1 MNSRQR
7 IVQQSFLDDEAGILR
22 LLYRSY
28 SEALEGI
35 KAGIEEKYEAIAEL
49 TEDINDLPPN
59 DPKRVVLE
67 GRRMA
72 KVYQK
77 QYQES
82 LERQVSG
89 ILGDMDAKN
98 YANVMDYLEG
108 CYDNGFLGAMYD
120 IHGQGIPLT
129 LPINQQKAVHAV
141 QTDSKISEGLYRR
154 LGKDT
159 ADLKRKI
166 TSQVSRSM
174 VMGESY
180 GQCAQAL
187 ERQTEIGFN
196 RAARIARTEGHRIQ
210 VTAAMDALYDAR
222 EAGADVVKQWD
233 ATLDKR
239 TRRSHARCDGEIR
252 EIDDPFGN
260 GLMCPGDPEGP
271 ASEVVNCRC
280 ALLQRARWGLDEDEL
295 ATLKERAAYFGLD
308 KADSFEEFKERY
320 LSTTISE
327 ARAAEPPVRVPGSF
341 APAKTI
347 DEAQKFAM
355 RFVQE
360 SGFAPTFKNSVS
372 YKGIDLEIANEV
384 NRALYDVYGMVDIP
398 KISGIKAISATSAKG
413 KKIFTD
419 ADAIAA
425 YNFAEQGIFLNKDVL
440 KSAKAFSK
448 HRSDARDAFDYVVSN
463 RGRLTGARRE
473 LADRYAFAGR
483 SLVDDSVRGAALHEL
498 GHHVDWNMAKRMKV
512 VRGRMERYACGL
524 SGYAGSNAA
533 EYMAES
539 FVAYMNGELGK
550 IDPEFDALMKPI
562 GNSAS
567 GDGAFGNAFVS
578 GVRGELLANQVHL
591 PKKEY
596 GKVMHSINNVYHAKY
611 AGKTIGTIAIAQKT
625 GTNLYTFLINDF
637 DDYVVIEKE
646 KI

>member
-1 MNSRQR
+1 MNSRQKM
-7 IVQQSFLDDEAGILR
+7 VQQSFLDDEAGILR

-49 TEDINDLPPN
+49 TEEINDLPPN

-98 YANVMDYLEG
+98 YTNVMDYLEG

-252 EIDDPFGN
+252 ELDDTFGN
-260 GLMCPGDPEGP
+260 GLMCPGDPKGP

-280 ALLQRARWGLDEDEL
+280 ALLQRARWALDESEL

-308 KADSFEEFKERY
+308 KADSFKEFKKRY
-320 LSTTISE
+320 ILSSSNSPESEWEYGMRYGIEASYANADYLRSDEYKAKFYGLTGNRDIDDLAWRLSTSAIEENNGT
-327 ARAAEPPVRVPGSF
+327 SF
-341 APAKTI
+341 ETM
-347 DEAQKFAM
+347 F
-355 RFVQE
+355 
-360 SGFAPTFKNSVS
+360 
-372 YKGIDLEIANEV
+372 
-384 NRALYDVYGMVDIP
+384 MVDLSNGSYIRSNERINHGIIYSDDML
-398 KISGIKAISATSAKG
+398 KWISDSANGNRRIMAIHNHPLGVPPSLDDFVKATENRYEV
-413 KKIFTD
+413 
-419 ADAIAA
+419 AIAVGHNGQV
-425 YNFAEQGIFLNKDVL
+425 YDYGHISIPSKESIEFAHQLIAELIEGGYDIDRAHREIYEQF
-440 KSAKAFSK
+440 
-448 HRSDARDAFDYVVSN
+448 
-463 RGRLTGARRE
+463 GASYSIRR
-473 LADRYAFAGR
+473 
-483 SLVDDSVRGAALHEL
+483 
-498 GHHVDWNMAKRMKV
+498 
-512 VRGRMERYACGL
+512 
-524 SGYAGSNAA
+524 
-533 EYMAES
+533 
-539 FVAYMNGELGK
+539 
-550 IDPEFDALMKPI
+550 
-562 GNSAS
+562 
-567 GDGAFGNAFVS
+567 
-578 GVRGELLANQVHL
+578 
-591 PKKEY
+591 
-596 GKVMHSINNVYHAKY
+596 
-611 AGKTIGTIAIAQKT
+611 
-625 GTNLYTFLINDF
+625 
-637 DDYVVIEKE
+637 
-646 KI
+646 

>member
-1 MNSRQR
+1 MNSRQKM
-7 IVQQSFLDDEAGILR
+7 VQQSFLDDEAGILR

-35 KAGIEEKYEAIAEL
+35 KAGIEEKYEAIAKL
-49 TEDINDLPPN
+49 TEEINDLPPN

-72 KVYQK
+72 NVYQE

-98 YANVMDYLEG
+98 YANVTDYLEG

-174 VMGESY
+174 ITGESY

-252 EIDDPFGN
+252 EIDDTFGN
-260 GLMCPGDPEGP
+260 GLMCPGDPKGP

-280 ALLQRARWGLDEDEL
+280 ALLQRARWGLDDDEL

-320 LSTTISE
+320 RTITGVVFGSPITGSIRPHSGAKRYQTQHPELETDDLNYDNLLTRLELSGIEFNPVRNLAKPETEAETIKALAGYDIHGRSCMSLSLAYIGRRNGLDVLDFRGGESADFFSIGLNADRLSCATGFKTIKANGRSSVEVGENLIGQCEAGKDYLLAVGKHASIIRKTGNGSIQYLELQSADFLGWREFDSDLKKELEFRFFCTQYYDNGISE
-327 ARAAEPPVRVPGSF
+327 MLGFMV
-341 APAKTI
+341 
-347 DEAQKFAM
+347 DL
-355 RFVQE
+355 QE
-360 SGFAPTFKNSVS
+360 SDFANDEF
-372 YKGIDLEIANEV
+372 
-384 NRALYDVYGMVDIP
+384 RAILGYLNT
-398 KISGIKAISATSAKG
+398 AI
-413 KKIFTD
+413 
-419 ADAIAA
+419 
-425 YNFAEQGIFLNKDVL
+425 
-440 KSAKAFSK
+440 
-448 HRSDARDAFDYVVSN
+448 
-463 RGRLTGARRE
+463 RG
-473 LADRYAFAGR
+473 
-483 SLVDDSVRGAALHEL
+483 
-498 GHHVDWNMAKRMKV
+498 
-512 VRGRMERYACGL
+512 
-524 SGYAGSNAA
+524 
-533 EYMAES
+533 
-539 FVAYMNGELGK
+539 
-550 IDPEFDALMKPI
+550 
-562 GNSAS
+562 
-567 GDGAFGNAFVS
+567 
-578 GVRGELLANQVHL
+578 
-591 PKKEY
+591 
-596 GKVMHSINNVYHAKY
+596 
-611 AGKTIGTIAIAQKT
+611 
-625 GTNLYTFLINDF
+625 
-637 DDYVVIEKE
+637 
-646 KI
+646 

>member
-1 MNSRQR
+1 MNSRQKM
-7 IVQQSFLDDEAGILR
+7 VQQSFLDDEAGILR

-35 KAGIEEKYEAIAEL
+35 KAGIEEKYEAIAKL
-49 TEDINDLPPN
+49 TEEINDLPPN

-72 KVYQK
+72 NVYQE

-98 YANVMDYLEG
+98 YANVTDYLEG

-239 TRRSHARCDGEIR
+239 TRRSHARCDGE
-252 EIDDPFGN
+252 DPLRDGRAKHNSNGFG
-260 GLMCPGDPEGP
+260 
-271 ASEVVNCRC
+271 
-280 ALLQRARWGLDEDEL
+280 
-295 ATLKERAAYFGLD
+295 
-308 KADSFEEFKERY
+308 
-320 LSTTISE
+320 
-327 ARAAEPPVRVPGSF
+327 
-341 APAKTI
+341 
-347 DEAQKFAM
+347 
-355 RFVQE
+355 
-360 SGFAPTFKNSVS
+360 
-372 YKGIDLEIANEV
+372 
-384 NRALYDVYGMVDIP
+384 
-398 KISGIKAISATSAKG
+398 
-413 KKIFTD
+413 
-419 ADAIAA
+419 
-425 YNFAEQGIFLNKDVL
+425 
-440 KSAKAFSK
+440 
-448 HRSDARDAFDYVVSN
+448 RSDTKPFNILD
-463 RGRLTGARRE
+463 L
-473 LADRYAFAGR
+473 
-483 SLVDDSVRGAALHEL
+483 SLL
-498 GHHVDWNMAKRMKV
+498 
-512 VRGRMERYACGL
+512 
-524 SGYAGSNAA
+524 
-533 EYMAES
+533 
-539 FVAYMNGELGK
+539 
-550 IDPEFDALMKPI
+550 
-562 GNSAS
+562 
-567 GDGAFGNAFVS
+567 
-578 GVRGELLANQVHL
+578 
-591 PKKEY
+591 
-596 GKVMHSINNVYHAKY
+596 
-611 AGKTIGTIAIAQKT
+611 
-625 GTNLYTFLINDF
+625 FL
-637 DDYVVIEKE
+637 
-646 KI
+646 

>member
-1 MNSRQR
+1 MNSRQK

-22 LLYRSY
+22 LLHRSY
-28 SEALEGI
+28 SEALEEI
-35 KAGIEEKYEAIAEL
+35 KEGIEEKYEAIAEL
-49 TEDINDLPPN
+49 TKEINDLPPN

-98 YANVMDYLEG
+98 YANVTDYLEG

-174 VMGESY
+174 ITGESY

-187 ERQTEIGFN
+187 ERQAEIGFN

-252 EIDDPFGN
+252 EIDDTFGN
-260 GLMCPGDPEGP
+260 GLMCPGDPKGP

-280 ALLQRARWGLDEDEL
+280 ALLQRARWGLDDDEL

-308 KADSFEEFKERY
+308 KADSFEDFKGRY
-320 LSTTISE
+320 LEATEAHDVSPVTEREKLVNPKRRNRIEIVDDRKRARRKGESGAVKRNAIGATYSEIFKARDEEVERADLNKIKQTQLVHIPGTKQNRQAAKDRGIEPSCFTIS
-327 ARAAEPPVRVPGSF
+327 
-341 APAKTI
+341 I
-347 DEAQKFAM
+347 DEIKELIKKHA
-355 RFVQE
+355 
-360 SGFAPTFKNSVS
+360 GC
-372 YKGIDLEIANEV
+372 GIPD
-384 NRALYDVYGMVDIP
+384 
-398 KISGIKAISATSAKG
+398 
-413 KKIFTD
+413 
-419 ADAIAA
+419 
-425 YNFAEQGIFLNKDVL
+425 
-440 KSAKAFSK
+440 
-448 HRSDARDAFDYVVSN
+448 
-463 RGRLTGARRE
+463 
-473 LADRYAFAGR
+473 
-483 SLVDDSVRGAALHEL
+483 
-498 GHHVDWNMAKRMKV
+498 
-512 VRGRMERYACGL
+512 
-524 SGYAGSNAA
+524 
-533 EYMAES
+533 
-539 FVAYMNGELGK
+539 
-550 IDPEFDALMKPI
+550 
-562 GNSAS
+562 
-567 GDGAFGNAFVS
+567 
-578 GVRGELLANQVHL
+578 
-591 PKKEY
+591 
-596 GKVMHSINNVYHAKY
+596 
-611 AGKTIGTIAIAQKT
+611 
-625 GTNLYTFLINDF
+625 NLYGYKWNR
-637 DDYVVIEKE
+637 KE
-646 KI
+646 KCTADHVIGYIINQDGDKVPTRCFKIHYSNNGVHAVPRFDEGGEPDDV

>member
-1 MNSRQR
+1 MNSRQK

-35 KAGIEEKYEAIAEL
+35 KAGVEEKYEAIAEL
-49 TEDINDLPPN
+49 TEEINDLPPN

-67 GRRMA
+67 GQRMA

-98 YANVMDYLEG
+98 YANVTDYLEG

-159 ADLKRKI
+159 AELKRKI

-174 VMGESY
+174 VMGGSY

-252 EIDDPFGN
+252 EIDDTFGN
-260 GLMCPGDPEGP
+260 GLMCPGDPKGP

-280 ALLQRARWGLDEDEL
+280 ALLQRARWGLDDEEL
-295 ATLKERAAYFGLD
+295 ETLKERAEFYGLD
-308 KADSFEEFKERY
+308 KTSSFEEFKERY
-320 LSTTISE
+320 LEVTE
-327 ARAAEPPVRVPGSF
+327 AHDVPPVTEWKKLANPKHRNWIEIADDRKRARRKG
-341 APAKTI
+341 
-347 DEAQKFAM
+347 
-355 RFVQE
+355 E
-360 SGFAPTFKNSVS
+360 SGAIL
-372 YKGIDLEIANEV
+372 G
-384 NRALYDVYGMVDIP
+384 ALNDENDPNM
-398 KISGIKAISATSAKG
+398 
-413 KKIFTD
+413 
-419 ADAIAA
+419 
-425 YNFAEQGIFLNKDVL
+425 
-440 KSAKAFSK
+440 
-448 HRSDARDAFDYVVSN
+448 
-463 RGRLTGARRE
+463 ARRE
-473 LADRYAFAGR
+473 KHAVSFYDEVRKRDKGKEVSSVAKNSEVEEETVSKAYNHLFVNKYHLEKGYGRFDESYDIAESWRRLREGKDIKKHDLTLLWHEAYEYDLMKAGMEY
-483 SLVDDSVRGAALHEL
+483 DDAH
-498 GHHVDWNMAKRMKV
+498 K
-512 VRGRMERYACGL
+512 
-524 SGYAGSNAA
+524 
-533 EYMAES
+533 MAEKRYNY
-539 FVAYMNGELGK
+539 AKELK
-550 IDPEFDALMKPI
+550 EFLK
-562 GNSAS
+562 G
-567 GDGAFGNAFVS
+567 GA
-578 GVRGELLANQVHL
+578 
-591 PKKEY
+591 
-596 GKVMHSINNVYHAKY
+596 
-611 AGKTIGTIAIAQKT
+611 
-625 GTNLYTFLINDF
+625 
-637 DDYVVIEKE
+637 
-646 KI
+646 